1 LIEVTKM
8 AARKGIP
15 KKFLFPWISVMVVL
29 APLPMDD
36 PTQSFFFSQAIR
48 PPIMASVSGV

>member
-1 LIEVTKM
+1 M

-15 KKFLFPWISVMVVL
+15 KKFLFLWISVMVVL

-36 PTQSFFFSQAIR
+36 PTQSFFFSQAIK
-48 PPIMASVSGV
+48 PPIMASVGGV